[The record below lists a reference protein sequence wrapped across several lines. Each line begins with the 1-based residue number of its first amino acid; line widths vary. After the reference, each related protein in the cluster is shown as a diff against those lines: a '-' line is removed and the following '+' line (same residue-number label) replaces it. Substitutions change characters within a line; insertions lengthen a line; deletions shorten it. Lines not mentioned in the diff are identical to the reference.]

1 MKLSSKKWRKTDVD
15 SATKKYTIGALV
27 ANKSGVLTRISGLFS
42 RRGYNIESLTVCAT
56 EDPDVSRMTIILIGD
71 EYMLYQM
78 IRQMDKLEDV
88 KKIGCANELDCV
100 YRELL
105 LAKVGA
111 TAEVRS
117 QITLI
122 NDVYKAKV
130 VDLSIDTMVL
140 ELTGDPE
147 KLDAYLKVIEP
158 FGILEM
164 QRTGVTVLARGRHTL
179 KDRDCYGDHVN

>member
-1 MKLSSKKWRKTDVD
+1 MADESTV
-15 SATKKYTIGALV
+15 KKYTIGALV
-27 ANKSGVLTRISGLFS
+27 TNKSGVLTRISGLFS
-42 RRGYNIESLTVCAT
+42 RRGYNIESLSVCAT
-56 EDPDVSRMTIILIGD
+56 EDPEISRMTVILIGD

-100 YRELL
+100 YRDLL
-105 LAKVGA
+105 LVKVNA
-111 TAEVRS
+111 DAEARGK
-117 QITLI
+117 IALI
-122 NDVYKAKV
+122 NEIYKAKV
-130 VDLSIDTMVL
+130 VDLSIDTMIL

-164 QRTGVTVLARGRHTL
+164 QRTGVTVLARGKHTL

>member
-1 MKLSSKKWRKTDVD
+1 MAAEKR
-15 SATKKYTIGALV
+15 YTIGALV
-27 ANKSGVLTRISGLFS
+27 SNKSGVLTRISGLFA
-42 RRGYNIESLTVCAT
+42 RRGYNIESLSVCTT
-56 EDPDVSRMTIILIGD
+56 EDKELSRMTIILIGD

-105 LAKVGA
+105 LVKVSA
-111 TAEVRS
+111 VAEKRS
-117 QITLI
+117 QIVEI
-122 NDVYKAKV
+122 KEIYKAKV
-130 VDLSIDTMVL
+130 VDLSIDTMIL

-147 KLDAYLKVIEP
+147 KVDAFLKVIEP
-158 FGILEM
+158 YGILEM
-164 QRTGVTVLARGRHTL
+164 QRTGVTVLARGQHTL

>member
-1 MKLSSKKWRKTDVD
+1 MAAEKR
-15 SATKKYTIGALV
+15 YTIGALV
-27 ANKSGVLTRISGLFS
+27 SNKSGVLTRISGLFA
-42 RRGYNIESLTVCAT
+42 RRGYNIESLSVCAT
-56 EDPDVSRMTIILIGD
+56 EDKELSRMTIILIGD

-105 LAKVGA
+105 LVKVSAKP
-111 TAEVRS
+111 ELRS
-117 QITLI
+117 QIVEI
-122 NDVYKAKV
+122 KEIYKAKV
-130 VDLSIDTMVL
+130 VDLSLDTMIL

-147 KLDAYLKVIEP
+147 KLDAFLKVIEP
-158 FGILEM
+158 YGILEM
-164 QRTGVTVLARGRHTL
+164 QRTGVTVLARGQHTL

>member
-1 MKLSSKKWRKTDVD
+1 M
-15 SATKKYTIGALV
+15 KKYTIGALV
-27 ANKSGVLTRISGLFS
+27 SNKSGVLTRISGLFA
-42 RRGYNIESLTVCAT
+42 RRGYNIESLTACAT
-56 EDPDVSRMTIILIGD
+56 EDPEISRMTVILVGD
-71 EYMLYQM
+71 EYTLYQM

-105 LAKVGA
+105 LAKVS
-111 TAEVRS
+111 AEGEARA
-117 QITLI
+117 QIALV
-122 NDVYKAKV
+122 NEVYKAKV
-130 VDLSIDTMVL
+130 VDLSIDTMIL

-147 KLDAYLKVIEP
+147 KIDAYIKVIEP

-179 KDRDCYGDHVN
+179 KDRDCYGDHIN

>member
-1 MKLSSKKWRKTDVD
+1 MEG
-15 SATKKYTIGALV
+15 AKKYTIGALV
-27 ANKSGVLTRISGLFS
+27 SNKSGVLTRISGLFA

-56 EDPDVSRMTIILIGD
+56 EDPEISRMTVILIGD

-105 LAKVGA
+105 LVKVNA
-111 TAEVRS
+111 DAEERNQLV
-117 QITLI
+117 QIKEI
-122 NDVYKAKV
+122 YKAKV
-130 VDLSIDTMVL
+130 VDLSIDTMIL

-147 KLDAYLKVIEP
+147 KLDAFITVIEP
-158 FGILEM
+158 YGILEM
-164 QRTGVTVLARGRHTL
+164 QRTGVTVLARGQHTL

>member
-1 MKLSSKKWRKTDVD
+1 MDGKI
-15 SATKKYTIGALV
+15 KKYTIGALV
-27 ANKSGVLTRISGLFS
+27 SNKSGVLTRISGLFA
-42 RRGYNIESLTVCAT
+42 RRGYNIESLTACAT
-56 EDPDVSRMTIILIGD
+56 EDPEISRMTVILVGD
-71 EYMLYQM
+71 EYTLYQM

-105 LAKVGA
+105 LAKVSAAGDA
-111 TAEVRS
+111 RS
-117 QITLI
+117 QIALV
-122 NDVYKAKV
+122 NEVYKAKV
-130 VDLSIDTMVL
+130 VDLSIDTMIL

-147 KLDAYLKVIEP
+147 KIDAYIKVIEP

-179 KDRDCYGDHVN
+179 KDRDCYGDHIN

>member
-1 MKLSSKKWRKTDVD
+1 MDGKI
-15 SATKKYTIGALV
+15 KKYTIGALV
-27 ANKSGVLTRISGLFS
+27 SNKSGVLTRISGLFA
-42 RRGYNIESLTVCAT
+42 RRGYNIESLTACAT
-56 EDPDVSRMTIILIGD
+56 EDPEISRMTVILVGD
-71 EYMLYQM
+71 EYTLYQM

-105 LAKVGA
+105 LAKVSA
-111 TAEVRS
+111 PNEARA
-117 QITLI
+117 QIALV
-122 NDVYKAKV
+122 NEVYKAKV
-130 VDLSIDTMVL
+130 VDLSIDTMIL

-147 KLDAYLKVIEP
+147 KIDAYIKVIEP

>member
-1 MKLSSKKWRKTDVD
+1 MDAEKR
-15 SATKKYTIGALV
+15 YTIGALV
-27 ANKSGVLTRISGLFS
+27 TNKSGVLTRISGLFA
-42 RRGYNIESLTVCAT
+42 RRGYNIESLTVCTT
-56 EDPDVSRMTIILIGD
+56 EDPEISRMTIILIGD

-105 LAKVGA
+105 MVKVNA
-111 TAEVRS
+111 AAETRS
-117 QITLI
+117 QIAMI
-122 NDVYKAKV
+122 NDIYKAKV
-130 VDLSIDTMVL
+130 VDLSIDTMIL

-147 KLDAYLKVIEP
+147 KLDAFIKVIEP
-158 FGILEM
+158 YGILEM

>member
-1 MKLSSKKWRKTDVD
+1 MSESVKR
-15 SATKKYTIGALV
+15 YTIGALV
-27 ANKSGVLTRISGLFS
+27 TNRSGVLTRITGLFS

-56 EDPDVSRMTIILIGD
+56 EDPGISRMTVILLGD
-71 EYMLYQM
+71 EYALYQM

-88 KKIGCANELDCV
+88 KKIGCADELDCV

-105 LAKVGA
+105 LAKV
-111 TAEVRS
+111 TANAEARA
-117 QITLI
+117 QIALI
-122 NDVYKAKV
+122 NETYKAKI
-130 VDLSIDTMVL
+130 VDLSPDTMIL

-147 KLDAYLKVIEP
+147 KLDAYLKIIEP

>member
-1 MKLSSKKWRKTDVD
+1 MAEEV
-15 SATKKYTIGALV
+15 KKYTIGALV
-27 ANKSGVLTRISGLFS
+27 SNKSGVLTRITGLFA
-42 RRGYNIESLTVCAT
+42 RRGYNIESLTACAT
-56 EDPDVSRMTIILIGD
+56 EDPALSRITVILVGD
-71 EYMLYQM
+71 EYALYQM

-105 LAKVGA
+105 LVKVEA
-111 TAEVRS
+111 SPEART
-117 QITLI
+117 QIALVNEI
-122 NDVYKAKV
+122 YKAKV
-130 VDLSIDTMVL
+130 VDLSIDTMIL

>member
-1 MKLSSKKWRKTDVD
+1 MEN
-15 SATKKYTIGALV
+15 ATQKYTISALV

-56 EDPDVSRMTIILIGD
+56 EDPDLSRMTVILIGD

-105 LAKVGA
+105 LAKVSA
-111 TAEVRS
+111 TGEMRS

-130 VDLSIDTMVL
+130 VDLSIDTMIL
-140 ELTGDPE
+140 EITGDPE
-147 KLDAYLKVIEP
+147 KLDAYIKVIEP

>member
-1 MKLSSKKWRKTDVD
+1 MAAEKR
-15 SATKKYTIGALV
+15 YTIGALV
-27 ANKSGVLTRISGLFS
+27 SNKSGVLTRISGLFA
-42 RRGYNIESLTVCAT
+42 RRGYNIESLSVCAT
-56 EDPDVSRMTIILIGD
+56 EDKELSRMTIILIGD

-105 LAKVGA
+105 LVKVSAKPDI
-111 TAEVRS
+111 RS
-117 QITLI
+117 QIVEI
-122 NDVYKAKV
+122 KEIYKAKV
-130 VDLSIDTMVL
+130 VDLSLDTMIL

-147 KLDAYLKVIEP
+147 KLDAFLKVIEP
-158 FGILEM
+158 YGILEM
-164 QRTGVTVLARGRHTL
+164 QRTGVTVLARGQHTL

>member
-1 MKLSSKKWRKTDVD
+1 MEGKLKR
-15 SATKKYTIGALV
+15 YTISALV
-27 ANKSGVLTRISGLFS
+27 SNKSGVLTRVSGLFA
-42 RRGYNIESLTVCAT
+42 RRGYNIESIVACAT
-56 EDPDVSRMTIILIGD
+56 EDPELSRMTVILLGD
-71 EYMLYQM
+71 EYTLYQM

-88 KKIGCANELDCV
+88 KKVGCANELDCV

-105 LAKVGA
+105 LAKVS
-111 TAEVRS
+111 AEGEARS

-130 VDLSIDTMVL
+130 VDLSIDTMIL
-140 ELTGDPE
+140 ELTGDPD
-147 KLDAYLKVIEP
+147 KLDAFVKVIEP

>member
-1 MKLSSKKWRKTDVD
+1 MQSDT
-15 SATKKYTIGALV
+15 TKYTISALV

-56 EDPDVSRMTIILIGD
+56 EDPDVSRMTVILIGD

-88 KKIGCANELDCV
+88 MKIGCANELDCV

-105 LAKVGA
+105 LAKVNA
-111 TAEVRS
+111 NSETRS

-122 NDVYKAKV
+122 NEVYKAKV
-130 VDLSIDTMVL
+130 VDLSIDTMIL